1 MTRDGVNRM
10 AGGASIVFALLALAV
25 VTTALVTG
33 FERNLKDEGVS
44 AHLWQLFVAAQLPLI
59 LLFLVTADWSR
70 WRSASVWLAVLVVAF
85 TLDLAPVAYFH
96 L

>member
-1 MTRDGVNRM
+1 MTREGVNRL
-10 AGGASIVFALLALAV
+10 AGGASLTFALLALAV
-25 VTTALVTG
+25 VTTALITG
-33 FERNLKDEGVS
+33 FERNLKDEGVA

-70 WRSASVWLAVLVVAF
+70 WRRGAVWLVVMVVALG
-85 TLDLAPVAYFH
+85 LDLAPVAYFR